1 LDATN
6 ANLIGVDWGTS
17 SLRANLIDENGEVLA
32 RLQSPDGIMQVSNGD
47 FESALMRL
55 LEPWMVDNNMPMI
68 ASGMITSR
76 NGWIE
81 TPYLS
86 VPTGADQLA
95 AALTQYSLSNGD
107 LLHFVTGVTD
117 QQEGVPDVMRGEE
130 TQIAGA
136 VESGLVDGTC
146 IMPGTHSKWVTIRY
160 GRIIKFETVM
170 TGEVFEALRN
180 HTILGKL
187 MTDNA
192 FNEEGFRQGVAAGI
206 NAGPRLL
213 QTLFSVRTLPL
224 FERLEEEKVAD
235 YLSGMLIGAEIQG
248 ARSNYSIDSKPITII
263 GREDLANRYEL
274 ALQVS
279 GYKST
284 YAPENIV
291 ARGHFGIAKAAG
303 LI

>member
-1 LDATN
+1 
-6 ANLIGVDWGTS
+6 
-17 SLRANLIDENGEVLA
+17 
-32 RLQSPDGIMQVSNGD
+32 
-47 FESALMRL
+47 
-55 LEPWMVDNNMPMI
+55 
-68 ASGMITSR
+68 
-76 NGWIE
+76 
-81 TPYLS
+81 
-86 VPTGADQLA
+86 
-95 AALTQYSLSNGD
+95 

-117 QQEGVPDVMRGEE
+117 QQEDVPDVMRGEE